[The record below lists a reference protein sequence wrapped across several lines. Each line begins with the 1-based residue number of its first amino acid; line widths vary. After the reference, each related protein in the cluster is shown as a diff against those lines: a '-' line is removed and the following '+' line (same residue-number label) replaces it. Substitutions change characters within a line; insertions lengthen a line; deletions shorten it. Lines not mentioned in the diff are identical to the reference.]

1 MAQGL
6 ERSNMQE
13 FNLSLPARLE
23 AILYL
28 KGKALSLSELAELA
42 DASEKEAEQG
52 LLALV
57 ALSLNRR
64 RESSHRAER
73 GRSRPAHRDAHVE

>member
-1 MAQGL
+1 MAQEL

-28 KGKALSLSELAELA
+28 KGKALSTAELAELA
-42 DASEKEAEQG
+42 DAREQETEQG

-57 ALSLNRR
+57 A
-64 RESSHRAER
+64 
-73 GRSRPAHRDAHVE
+73 G

>member
-28 KGKALSLSELAELA
+28 KGKALSISELAELA
-42 DASEKEAEQG
+42 SASEKEAE
-52 LLALV
+52 LLAHAELGA
-57 ALSLNRR
+57 ALADLLR
-64 RESSHRAER
+64 HRCSVFR
-73 GRSRPAHRDAHVE
+73 VQQ